1 MSKLSF
7 AELAKKADLIVSNDL
22 LHTIAG
28 GASNYSDC
36 HTDLCHLLDTAE
48 PVRGASAPVSA
59 GSPVSRA

>member
-36 HTDLCHLLDTAE
+36 HTDLCHALDTAE
-48 PVRGASAPVSA
+48 PVRAPVSS
-59 GSPVSRA
+59 SPISRG

>member
-36 HTDLCHLLDTAE
+36 HTDLCHALDTAE
-48 PVRGASAPVSA
+48 PVRSEPVRSAS
-59 GSPVSRA
+59 SPVSRG